1 MLSFQNN
8 TPALL
13 LPGFSLSHGHESTD
27 LYLQGS
33 ITDQGLSC
41 CTLNPL
47 LWVYRLHIS
56 FSQPMAGLWQQTS
69 SWRPSTALTADF
81 GLKTAWQFWR
91 ILLGLR
97 CGLGHF
103 HPTFLPSLLHSGPD
117 SHRRVRALPA
127 LSDSLPIFFQSW
139 SHYQILTYLI
149 SCWSL
154 ILNDPEGIA

>member
-47 LWVYRLHIS
+47 LWMYRLHIS
-56 FSQPMAGLWQQTS
+56 FSRPMAGLWQQTS
-69 SWRPSTALTADF
+69 SWRPNTALTANF

-91 ILLGLR
+91 ILLGLL

-103 HPTFLPSLLHSGPD
+103 HQPFSPPSLRARLTSQGEGSPSLVWPSPQFLSELIPLPN
-117 SHRRVRALPA
+117 SHIVNLM
-127 LSDSLPIFFQSW
+127 LESDFKRS
-139 SHYQILTYLI
+139 
-149 SCWSL
+149 
-154 ILNDPEGIA
+154 